1 MPRLHYVKLSKDWK
15 TATPI
20 PASTIIS
27 RLGSQRIMDIG
38 YSGKLG
44 ELDLSIKLADG
55 SYIIV
60 QPKPDGASI
69 GLIEV
74 KF

>member
-1 MPRLHYVKLSKDWK
+1 
-15 TATPI
+15 
-20 PASTIIS
+20 
-27 RLGSQRIMDIG
+27 MDIG

-44 ELDLSIKLADG
+44 ELDLGIKLADG
-55 SYIIV
+55 TYIII